1 MCQQAV
7 QHLLLSKR
15 TVQNLTILYCAL
27 VVSRVLNLAISGLLD
42 RIAGGQWNLSQGS
55 EEENPPSP
63 HRGTISVSEICSF
76 FVKLLLLFGLVFS
89 GLLLSCFEIH
99 SFVLW
104 PGTWRF
110 VCHYRP
116 GGCFS
121 LLVCVVFQGLLIVV
135 CPPAQIV
142 IHVCVACFKGFLR
155 VALLY
160 LLSNL
165 DSGSFFDGH
174 KTT

>member
-27 VVSRVLNLAISGLLD
+27 VVSRVLNLAVSGLLY

-89 GLLLSCFEIH
+89 GLLLSCFDIH
-99 SFVLW
+99 AFVLW

-116 GGCFS
+116 GGCFFIACLCRFS
-121 LLVCVVFQGLLIVV
+121 RIAHSCLSSSPDCDPCLCRVLQGLSSGCFIVLAFQ
-135 CPPAQIV
+135 PRFRFI
-142 IHVCVACFKGFLR
+142 F
-155 VALLY
+155 
-160 LLSNL
+160 
-165 DSGSFFDGH
+165 
-174 KTT
+174 